1 MNRSWSRTCQSW
13 PLMALVIVLL
23 ATTVLPPELGGR
35 GGVGAAGQ
43 ATPAAT
49 PAATPVT
56 PGCGNQASGPTE
68 IAEVFVSAAA
78 AMDLERAALCFPPDD
93 QPESWD
99 DVFLGS
105 GDDLSDCRGRPY
117 TVLESK
123 VRPRRSAIIF
133 TFDQACVI
141 ASLDPWQRDLYG
153 DAETL
158 AVTTV
163 VVQTGDEENRWYVL
177 DAFALVPD

>member
-1 MNRSWSRTCQSW
+1 MNQTSRTMSQLLSS
-13 PLMALVIVLL
+13 LVIVIALL
-23 ATTVLPPELGGR
+23 ATISLSPELGGQ
-35 GGVGAAGQ
+35 GGVVTARQ

-49 PAATPVT
+49 PVA
-56 PGCGNQASGPTE
+56 PGCGNRASGPTE
-68 IAEVFVSAAA
+68 IAEVFVSAATH
-78 AMDLERAALCFPPDD
+78 MDLERAARCFPPDD
-93 QPESWD
+93 QPERWD
-99 DVFLGS
+99 DVFLGAGADL
-105 GDDLSDCRGRPY
+105 GDCLGQPY

-153 DAETL
+153 DAKTL
-158 AVTTV
+158 TVTTV
-163 VVQTGDEENRWYVL
+163 VVQTGYADHRWYVL